1 MSVRTRLALVLAG
14 VLLLAAII
22 DQNWWRLPS
31 ALSGLDRTCL
41 TESYYDLEYR
51 DVTEICA
58 QAQRFLP
65 LDRLSPLAGTLVLV
79 ALLFPLLAYWVLLPV
94 RAMVPVI
101 AQMGPQNL
109 GHRVRPPRRRR
120 RDEVARLGRAM
131 DTMLDRIGSGYDAQ
145 RRFAA
150 NASHEL
156 RTPLALQR
164 TLIEVGMAVPLTPEQ
179 STLLASQL
187 LAANARNERL
197 IEGLLVLSQADQG
210 LTGRRPQR
218 LDAIADE
225 VVTTHAVP
233 AAERSVT
240 LVRSLRPRTVPGDD
254 VLLERLVRNLVH
266 NAILYNAPGG
276 SVHVEVGDSP
286 ALIVT
291 NTGPPVPAAD
301 VGRLFEPFTRLA
313 TDRMDHSGGSGLG
326 LAIARSIVAA
336 HDGVITAEP
345 GPAGGLRIT
354 VMFPKP

>member
-1 MSVRTRLALVLAG
+1 VNVRARLALVCAA
-14 VLLLAAII
+14 LLLLSAIVA
-22 DQNWWRLPS
+22 QNWWRLPS
-31 ALSGLDRTCL
+31 AFYLLDQTCL
-41 TESYYDLEYR
+41 SWQYDNLEYR

-65 LDRLSPLAGTLVLV
+65 IQQFGPLITMLVLV
-79 ALLFPLLAYWVLLPV
+79 ALLFPLIARWVLQPL

-109 GHRVRPPRRRR
+109 GYRVRPARR
-120 RDEVARLGRAM
+120 RDEVARLGLAL
-131 DTMLDRIGSGYDAQ
+131 DTMLDRIGSGYEAQ

-179 STLLASQL
+179 TALLASQL

-210 LTGRRPQR
+210 LAGRRPER

-225 VVTTHAVP
+225 VVTAHAVP
-233 AAERSVT
+233 AADRSVT
-240 LVRSLRPRTVPGDD
+240 LVRSLAPRTVPGDD
-254 VLLERLVRNLVH
+254 VLLEQLVRNLVH
-266 NAILYNAPGG
+266 NAILYNSPGG
-276 SVHVEVGDSP
+276 TVHVEVGDEP
-286 ALIVT
+286 ALTVT
-291 NTGPPVPAAD
+291 NTGPPVPAAE

-313 TDRMDHSGGSGLG
+313 TDRIDHGGGSGLG

-336 HDGVITAEP
+336 HDGTIAAEP

-354 VMFPKP
+354 VRFPRP